1 MSECSG
7 VWCPSVVCAEL
18 RARSVSECREHRFS
32 VSTGLD
38 IEPDGACISLSA
50 CLLSSEV
57 GSSDCFGYLNKWK
70 LNCEFRN

>member
-1 MSECSG
+1 M
-7 VWCPSVVCAEL
+7 VCEDL
-18 RARSVSECREHRFS
+18 RARSVFEYREHRFS

-57 GSSDCFGYLNKWK
+57 GSSDCFGYFNKWK
-70 LNCEFRN
+70 LNCELRN

>member
-1 MSECSG
+1 M
-7 VWCPSVVCAEL
+7 VCADL
-18 RARSVSECREHRFS
+18 RARSVSECREYEFS

-57 GSSDCFGYLNKWK
+57 GNSDCFGYFK
-70 LNCEFRN
+70 